1 MPRTPTRS
9 RNERLEDILEWGAKS
24 ARYIEG
30 LTVAQFVADEKT
42 RDAVSKCIEVIG
54 EAASRLLQECPDV
67 LTRHPDL
74 ELAAARAMRNRLSH
88 GYFDID
94 PRVLWDT
101 ITVDVPRIVEAARR
115 ALATDHFG

>member
-1 MPRTPTRS
+1 M
-9 RNERLEDILEWGAKS
+9 
-24 ARYIEG
+24 
-30 LTVAQFVADEKT
+30 
-42 RDAVSKCIEVIG
+42 SKCIEVIG
-54 EAASRLLQECPDV
+54 EAASRLLQEFPDV